1 MRFTAPLDV
10 EVQPDPE
17 HPRTSPDILQ
27 QAARNLYFRL
37 HPAGLLSEEA
47 IVQNI
52 TAWAFQVM
60 PHAEEPNREAVES
73 ERSDLSLV
81 ETEPRD
87 SFLALCENENESGNS
102 TDGSDNESTEEE
114 TSNDEIGE
122 ESN

>member
-1 MRFTAPLDV
+1 
-10 EVQPDPE
+10 
-17 HPRTSPDILQ
+17 
-27 QAARNLYFRL
+27 
-37 HPAGLLSEEA
+37 
-47 IVQNI
+47 
-52 TAWAFQVM
+52 M

-102 TDGSDNESTEEE
+102 TDGSDTENTEEE